1 MAKTIEDFR
10 AEYGVRLNT
19 LSEVTGIPAEDL
31 TSSEKLLPVPSQT
44 AQIIIEKYNLP
55 PYYFTGEPS
64 AVSAEGKIPNTL
76 DKFVVPSFV
85 WMLLTSVIITFPA
98 FIIKMIITVTSVIS
112 SAAYINVSPTF
123 TESVNKAISLFN
135 IFWTVAVIIVS
146 CNIFAKW
153 LEKKY
158 GFSADKR
165 KFKYLYWIIPS
176 GMTGTVSYVLN
187 NIFYNETILSAKM
200 ALTLLCSLIGEIC
213 AVVFLALMLKAVS
226 SYEEKDRKLLKF
238 FYIFCGANMVLHAAL
253 SVLFDIIHNTF
264 PANCVSSVIY
274 ALIMAALVLGL
285 VKDEKAIFS
294 KKACYTVLPL
304 AYLIVP
310 KAISLIEKLYFLI
323 TLS

>member
-10 AEYGVRLNT
+10 AEYGVRLDT

-85 WMLLTSVIITFPA
+85 WMLLTSVIITFSA

-112 SAAYINVSPTF
+112 SAADINVSPTF

-213 AVVFLALMLKAVS
+213 AIVFLALMLKAVS
-226 SYEEKDRKLLKF
+226 SYEEKDRKLLNF
-238 FYIFCGANMVLHAAL
+238 FYIFCGANVILCTAL
-253 SVLFDIIHNTF
+253 SLLFRVIHGTLSPMF
-264 PANCVSSVIY
+264 IFTVIKACVMAV
-274 ALIMAALVLGL
+274 MAAGL
-285 VKDEKAIFS
+285 VTAEKKNSNEKVYFI
-294 KKACYTVLPL
+294 YLPI
-304 AYLIVP
+304 AYIIIPNV
-310 KAISLIEKLYFLI
+310 IDLI
-323 TLS
+323 TKLFNF

>member
-1 MAKTIEDFR
+1 MAKTIENFR
-10 AEYGVRLNT
+10 AEYGVRLDT
-19 LSEVTGIPAEDL
+19 LSEVTGISAEVL
-31 TSSEKLLPVPSQT
+31 ASSERLLPVPSQT

-55 PYYFTGEPS
+55 PNYFTGEPS

-76 DKFVVPSFV
+76 DKFILPSIVWTFV
-85 WMLLTSVIITFPA
+85 TSIIATLPA
-98 FIIKMIITVTSVIS
+98 SISMTIITVTSLICR
-112 SAAYINVSPTF
+112 AADINVSPTF
-123 TESVNKAISLFN
+123 TESVNKAISLFS

-153 LEKKY
+153 LENRR
-158 GFSADKR
+158 GFSADKQ
-165 KFKYLYWIIPS
+165 KFKYLYWIIPG

-213 AVVFLALMLKAVS
+213 AIVFLALMLKAVS

-274 ALIMAALVLGL
+274 ACIMAVLVLGL

-310 KAISLIEKLYFLI
+310 KVISLIEKLYFLI
-323 TLS
+323 MLS